1 MRRILEEIW
10 KPFDETDGLDSAL
23 LTFGYIML
31 TIIIL
36 GVV

>member
-1 MRRILEEIW
+1 MKRILEEVW

-23 LTFGYIML
+23 LIFGYIML

-36 GVV
+36 GEV